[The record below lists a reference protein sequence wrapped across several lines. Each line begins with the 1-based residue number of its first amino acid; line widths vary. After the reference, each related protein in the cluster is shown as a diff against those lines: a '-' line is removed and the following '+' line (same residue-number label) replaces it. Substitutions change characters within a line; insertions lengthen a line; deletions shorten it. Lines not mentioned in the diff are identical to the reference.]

1 MELITFKTNISN
13 ERALQR
19 VAPLLNNA
27 VGSSNWQLDVSG
39 AENKL
44 MLYSPGSINEMQVID
59 AVHKAGFYAV
69 NIEDFYAIF

>member
-1 MELITFKTNISN
+1 MELITFKTNMSN

-27 VGSSNWQLDVSG
+27 VGSTNWQLDVSG
-39 AENKL
+39 AGNKL
-44 MLYSPGSINEMQVID
+44 MVYSPGIINEMQVID

-69 NIEDFYAIF
+69 NIEDFYTTF

>member
-1 MELITFKTNISN
+1 MELITFKTNISS
-13 ERALQR
+13 EKGLQR

-27 VGSSNWQLDVSG
+27 VGSANWQLDVFG
-39 AENKL
+39 ADKKL
-44 MLYSPGSINEMQVID
+44 MVYSPGFLNEMQVID

>member
-27 VGSSNWQLDVSG
+27 LGTTNWQLDVAG

-44 MLYSPGSINEMQVID
+44 MVYSPGIINEMQVVD

-69 NIEDFYAIF
+69 NIEDFYSIF